1 MLESSSA
8 SYFNNSELITSPPK
22 VLIFKRNTSFS
33 KVITLPFTWVSVAM
47 TVLLPVEE
55 AGTSEVDVTVCSVA
69 TGFGV

>member
-47 TVLLPVEE
+47 TVLFPEE
-55 AGTSEVDVTVCSVA
+55 AGTSDVDVTVCSVA